1 MGCLL
6 GKCAETENRR
16 KRDGRD
22 TGDGFQPDQGAEPP
36 APAEAGRGKGWSMGA
51 GERVQQGAQGWLAQK
66 AFFTPGSQL
75 PPPPRGRA
83 ASSPHLPRALQAPLV
98 LHWPYWLEPL
108 FYLRASPQP
117 PAPAWGSLAQ
127 HPPPPPRGGQTCQV
141 WMGFVFLAALA
152 RPALCLGL
160 LHSPANPD
168 GRTIC
173 NQNQPHRLSAGLEIN
188 PPPAPAKQI
197 HVCLAKSF
205 CFSC

>member
-1 MGCLL
+1 M
-6 GKCAETENRR
+6 
-16 KRDGRD
+16 
-22 TGDGFQPDQGAEPP
+22 GDGFQPDQGAEPP

-127 HPPPPPRGGQTCQV
+127 HPPPPGGANLPGLDGVCFPGCLGQTCAV
-141 WMGFVFLAALA
+141 LGFASQ
-152 RPALCLGL
+152 PCK
-160 LHSPANPD
+160 S
-168 GRTIC
+168 GRTDHL
-173 NQNQPHRLSAGLEIN
+173 QPESTPQALSWVRNKSPPSSSKADPRLSRKVLLLLLLKT
-188 PPPAPAKQI
+188 PRR
-197 HVCLAKSF
+197 
-205 CFSC
+205 